1 MASLNAPAWNLA
13 LPCSFSA
20 SAFLAPVV
28 AASASMDAVRGSLAP
43 FSAPSSSIT
52 AARVPC
58 ERESV
63 RCEETSERSP
73 RHAHFVEACVGHRTW
88 TRPSRRQASGEAS
101 FRSCT
106 VFRSIP
112 ALHVGHRVPMRG
124 FVPFM
129 AASACASASVPARD
143 IQLERHDWQKTCPHR
158 VCAHCVYSTSSVQ
171 ILHWN
176 SSTSASLV
184 STSAR
189 GKPMAIRRVP
199 GALARRRVPKKAEK
213 ERRSRITRLFAKP
226 RSASAKTAPFGVAK
240 NRPAIKA
247 ESRRLL
253 IAYLLPQ
260 QTQLQ
265 RCVLC
270 GRRSAPA
277 A

>member
-124 FVPFM
+124 SCRSWPPPRALRVRPR
-129 AASACASASVPARD
+129 ARHPVGEARLAKDVPAPRVRALRVLH
-143 IQLERHDWQKTCPHR
+143 QLHADLALELLHERIAREHIREESPWRSDECP
-158 VCAHCVYSTSSVQ
+158 
-171 ILHWN
+171 
-176 SSTSASLV
+176 
-184 STSAR
+184 
-189 GKPMAIRRVP
+189 
-199 GALARRRVPKKAEK
+199 ALSREEECRRRQRRKEGAE
-213 ERRSRITRLFAKP
+213 
-226 RSASAKTAPFGVAK
+226 
-240 NRPAIKA
+240 
-247 ESRRLL
+247 
-253 IAYLLPQ
+253 
-260 QTQLQ
+260 
-265 RCVLC
+265 
-270 GRRSAPA
+270 
-277 A
+277 

>member
-1 MASLNAPAWNLA
+1 MASLNARAWNLA

-20 SAFLAPVV
+20 SAFLAPVRV

-43 FSAPSSSIT
+43 FSAPASSSII

-63 RCEETSERSP
+63 RCELTSDRSP
-73 RHAHFVEACVGHRTW
+73 RHAHLVEPCVGQRTC

-106 VFRSIP
+106 VFRSMP
-112 ALHVGHRVPMRG
+112 ALHVGQRVPMRG
-124 FVPFM
+124 FVPFI
-129 AASACASASVPARD
+129 AASACASASVPARA
-143 IQLERHDWQKTCPHR
+143 IHSERHDWQKTCPHR

-189 GKPMAIRRVP
+189 GKPMAIRRLP
-199 GALARRRVPKKAEK
+199 GARAKKSVEDD
-213 ERRSRITRLFAKP
+213 EQ
-226 RSASAKTAPFGVAK
+226 KTNVA
-240 NRPAIKA
+240 
-247 ESRRLL
+247 
-253 IAYLLPQ
+253 
-260 QTQLQ
+260 
-265 RCVLC
+265 V
-270 GRRSAPA
+270 
-277 A
+277 